1 MKIWNFCLVICMPW
15 MAIRLSYALSMF
27 WCHGSL
33 LDMHRLL
40 LGLYTP

>member
-1 MKIWNFCLVICMPW
+1 MKIWNFRLVICMAW
-15 MAIRLSYALSMF
+15 MAIRLSYALGMF
-27 WCHGSL
+27 WYPGSL